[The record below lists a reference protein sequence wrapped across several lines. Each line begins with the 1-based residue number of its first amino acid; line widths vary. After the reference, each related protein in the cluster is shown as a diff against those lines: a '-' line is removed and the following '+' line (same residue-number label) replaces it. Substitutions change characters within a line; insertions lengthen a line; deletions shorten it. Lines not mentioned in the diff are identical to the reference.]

1 MRDICRVYA
10 ANGEKTFLEMDLPAT
25 DYEMLDMM
33 ERLRLKEGELPYLEV
48 LKFCEEYDYLER
60 CVHEQ
65 PDIYQLNALAKKL
78 SEFTSVQDMAA
89 FGGQRAVREDAEIR
103 GAFRLRGLRGGDAAV
118 ERVRHDGG

>member
-1 MRDICRVYA
+1 MRNICRVYA
-10 ANGEKTFLEMDLPAT
+10 ANGENNFMELDLPAT

-33 ERLRLKEGELPYLEV
+33 ERLRLEDGRLPYLEV

-89 FGGQRAVREDAEIR
+89 FEGLTGQEIR
-103 GAFRLRGLRGGDAAV
+103 QNGLLPCGGGRYDRLPAGEIPGR
-118 ERVRHDGG
+118 ERFY

>member
-1 MRDICRVYA
+1 MRNICRVYA
-10 ANGEKTFLEMDLPAT
+10 ANGENNFMELDLPAT

-33 ERLRLKEGELPYLEV
+33 ERLRLEDGRLPYLEV

-78 SEFTSVQDMAA
+78 SERSEERRV
-89 FGGQRAVREDAEIR
+89 GKEC
-103 GAFRLRGLRGGDAAV
+103 RL
-118 ERVRHDGG
+118 